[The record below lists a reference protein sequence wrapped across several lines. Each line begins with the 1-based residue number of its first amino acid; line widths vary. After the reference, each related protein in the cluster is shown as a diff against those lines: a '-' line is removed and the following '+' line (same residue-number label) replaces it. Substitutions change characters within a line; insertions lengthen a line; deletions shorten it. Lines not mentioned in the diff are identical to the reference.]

1 MTFFETEFRFKSHEV
16 TEDELER
23 IEEILKNMIGDDEPE
38 DKMIKKKKNITNIG
52 LSFTQSLYE
61 KMYP

>member
-23 IEEILKNMIGDDEPE
+23 IEEYDVLAALLNDVHGSND
-38 DKMIKKKKNITNIG
+38 NRATR
-52 LSFTQSLYE
+52 Y
-61 KMYP
+61 

>member
-1 MTFFETEFRFKSHEV
+1 MTFFETEFSFKSHEA

-38 DKMIKKKKNITNIG
+38 KQMIEKKKNITNIG
-52 LSFTQSLYE
+52 LWFTQLLY
-61 KMYP
+61 